1 MQVARVARNV
11 AQRGRGEIR
20 VFFVSAHAQSERLHR
35 EHPPMDVSDDGDG
48 CLNVDDVALA
58 HQELLCLFANLFE
71 ERLSE
76 ELFPQQDRDG
86 AIEVE
91 HAWL

>member
-1 MQVARVARNV
+1 
-11 AQRGRGEIR
+11 
-20 VFFVSAHAQSERLHR
+20 
-35 EHPPMDVSDDGDG
+35 MDVSDDGDG
-48 CLNVDDVALA
+48 CLDVDDVALA

-71 ERLSE
+71 ERLAE

-91 HAWL
+91 HVWLLLSGSVETEDANVSWCS

>member
-1 MQVARVARNV
+1 M
-11 AQRGRGEIR
+11 
-20 VFFVSAHAQSERLHR
+20 FFVSAHAQSERLHR

-71 ERLSE
+71 ERLAE